1 MDERIA
7 RKLWGDPNVSDV
19 TNDRDVSDVV
29 EEYDTSSE
37 IMEPMDIPVVDDV
50 PESSVVFSSLDG
62 RKYLI
67 DKTTINWD
75 ETAANESNLVANKSM
90 ILNML
95 MSVISERASS
105 VDTESAEYATSVI
118 RNFINEFGLIPKYN
132 EVYPDA
138 SVHDIAICYC
148 VDAISI
154 INIILI
160 EIARYNGNKSVM
172 DCLINSISNKEET
185 TNEDHVQEA

>member
-1 MDERIA
+1 MDDRIA
-7 RKLWGDPNVSDV
+7 RKLWGDPQVSDV
-19 TNDRDVSDVV
+19 TDERDVSSNI
-29 EEYDTSSE
+29 EEYDTTANP
-37 IMEPMDIPVVDDV
+37 EPMDIPVVDDV
-50 PESSVVFSSLDG
+50 PETSVVFSSLDG

-75 ETAANESNLVANKSM
+75 ETAAKESNLVENKSL

-95 MSVISERASS
+95 MSIISERSS
-105 VDTESAEYATSVI
+105 SIDTESAEYATSVI

-138 SVHDIAICYC
+138 STHDIAICYC
-148 VDAISI
+148 VDAIGVI
-154 INIILI
+154 DTILI

-172 DCLINSISNKEET
+172 DCLINSLNKEEP
-185 TNEDHVQEA
+185 TNENHVQEG

>member
-1 MDERIA
+1 MDDRIA
-7 RKLWGDPNVSDV
+7 RKLWGDPQVSDV
-19 TNDRDVSDVV
+19 TDERDVSSNI
-29 EEYDTSSE
+29 EEYDTTVNP
-37 IMEPMDIPVVDDV
+37 EPMDIPIVDDV
-50 PESSVVFSSLDG
+50 PETSVVFSSLDG

-75 ETAANESNLVANKSM
+75 ETAAKESNLVENKSL

-95 MSVISERASS
+95 MSIISERSS
-105 VDTESAEYATSVI
+105 SIDTESAEYATSVI

-138 SVHDIAICYC
+138 STHDIAICYC
-148 VDAISI
+148 VDAIGVI
-154 INIILI
+154 DTILI

-172 DCLINSISNKEET
+172 DCLINSLNKEEP
-185 TNEDHVQEA
+185 TNENHVQEG

>member
-1 MDERIA
+1 MDDRIA
-7 RKLWGDPNVSDV
+7 RKLWGDPQVSDV
-19 TNDRDVSDVV
+19 TDERDVSSNI
-29 EEYDTSSE
+29 EEYDTTANP
-37 IMEPMDIPVVDDV
+37 EPMDIPVVDDV
-50 PESSVVFSSLDG
+50 PETSVVFPSLDG

-75 ETAANESNLVANKSM
+75 ETAANESNLIENKSM

-95 MSVISERASS
+95 ASVISERSS
-105 VDTESAEYATSVI
+105 SIDTESAEYATSVI

-138 SVHDIAICYC
+138 STHDIAICYC
-148 VDAISI
+148 VDAIGVI
-154 INIILI
+154 DTILI

-172 DCLINSISNKEET
+172 DCLINSLNKEEP
-185 TNEDHVQEA
+185 TNENHVQEG

>member
-1 MDERIA
+1 MDDRIA
-7 RKLWGDPNVSDV
+7 RKLWGNPQVSDV
-19 TNDRDVSDVV
+19 TDERDVSSNI
-29 EEYDTSSE
+29 EEYDTT
-37 IMEPMDIPVVDDV
+37 INPEPMDIPVVNDV

-75 ETAANESNLVANKSM
+75 ETAANESNLIENKSM

-95 MSVISERASS
+95 MSIIYERSSS

-138 SVHDIAICYC
+138 STHDIAICYC
-148 VDAISI
+148 VDAIGI
-154 INIILI
+154 IDTILI

-172 DCLINSISNKEET
+172 DCLINSITEEEP
-185 TNEDHVQEA
+185 TNEDHVQES

>member
-1 MDERIA
+1 MDDRIA
-7 RKLWGDPNVSDV
+7 RKLWGDPQVSDV
-19 TNDRDVSDVV
+19 TDERDVSSNI
-29 EEYDTSSE
+29 EEYDTTANP
-37 IMEPMDIPVVDDV
+37 EPMDIPVVDDV
-50 PESSVVFSSLDG
+50 PETSVVFSSLDG

-75 ETAANESNLVANKSM
+75 ETAAKESNLIENKSL

-95 MSVISERASS
+95 MSIISERSS
-105 VDTESAEYATSVI
+105 SADTESAEYATSVI

-138 SVHDIAICYC
+138 STHDIAICYC
-148 VDAISI
+148 VDAIGVI
-154 INIILI
+154 DTILI

-172 DCLINSISNKEET
+172 DCLINSLNKEEP
-185 TNEDHVQEA
+185 TNENHVQEG

>member
-1 MDERIA
+1 MDDRIA
-7 RKLWGDPNVSDV
+7 RKLWGDPQVSDV
-19 TNDRDVSDVV
+19 TDERDVSSNI
-29 EEYDTSSE
+29 EEYDTTANP
-37 IMEPMDIPVVDDV
+37 EPMDIPVVDDV
-50 PESSVVFSSLDG
+50 PETSVVFSSLDG

-75 ETAANESNLVANKSM
+75 ETAAKESNLVENKSL

-95 MSVISERASS
+95 MSIISERSS
-105 VDTESAEYATSVI
+105 SADTESAEYATSVI

-138 SVHDIAICYC
+138 STHDIAICYC
-148 VDAISI
+148 VDAIGVI
-154 INIILI
+154 DTILI

-172 DCLINSISNKEET
+172 DCLINSLNKEEP
-185 TNEDHVQEA
+185 TNENHVQEG

>member
-1 MDERIA
+1 MDDRIA
-7 RKLWGDPNVSDV
+7 RKLWGDPKVSDV
-19 TNDRDVSDVV
+19 TDERDVSSNI
-29 EEYDTSSE
+29 EEYDTAANP
-37 IMEPMDIPVVDDV
+37 EPMDIPVVDDV
-50 PESSVVFSSLDG
+50 PETSVVFSSLDG

-75 ETAANESNLVANKSM
+75 ETAAKESNLVENKSL

-95 MSVISERASS
+95 MSIISERSS
-105 VDTESAEYATSVI
+105 SIDTESAEYATSVI

-138 SVHDIAICYC
+138 STHDIAICYC
-148 VDAISI
+148 VDAIGVI
-154 INIILI
+154 DTILI

-172 DCLINSISNKEET
+172 DCLINSLNKEEP
-185 TNEDHVQEA
+185 TNENHVQEG

>member
-1 MDERIA
+1 MDDRIA
-7 RKLWGDPNVSDV
+7 RKLWGDPQVSDV
-19 TNDRDVSDVV
+19 TDERDVSSNI
-29 EEYDTSSE
+29 EEYDTTVNP
-37 IMEPMDIPVVDDV
+37 EPMDIPIVDDV
-50 PESSVVFSSLDG
+50 PETSVVFSSLDG

-75 ETAANESNLVANKSM
+75 ETAANESNLIENKSM

-95 MSVISERASS
+95 ASVISERSS
-105 VDTESAEYATSVI
+105 SADTESAEYATSVI

-138 SVHDIAICYC
+138 STHDIAICYC
-148 VDAISI
+148 VDAIGI
-154 INIILI
+154 INTILI

-172 DCLINSISNKEET
+172 DCLINSLNKEEP
-185 TNEDHVQEA
+185 TNENHVQEG